1 MSIGQTLGVIAA
13 VLVLTA
19 FFSNGLI
26 MLISPAWWFKLP
38 SYVAFRGSLRERD
51 YMRKLSGQ
59 LQIRVLGLVFVGF
72 VSYVVSGLLGVSP
85 HFLHAVGSNADVL
98 ILRSGRWLCVATSL
112 AAVGCGF
119 IMLLKPKWWV
129 MKYMSTGE
137 TDEVRQLLLERIARI
152 MSLPIFVL
160 GAFFLYHCVAA
171 R

>member
-13 VLVLTA
+13 VLLLAA

-38 SYVAFRGSLRERD
+38 SYVAFRGRLRERD
-51 YMRKLSGQ
+51 YMRKLSEQ
-59 LQIRVLGLVFVGF
+59 LQIRALGFVFVGF
-72 VSYVVSGLLGVSP
+72 VVYVVSGLLGVSP
-85 HFLHAVGSNADVL
+85 HLHAISSKGDALLLHSE
-98 ILRSGRWLCVATSL
+98 GWLCVMTSL
-112 AAVGCGF
+112 AVIGCGF

-137 TDEVRQLLLERIARI
+137 TDEVHQLLLERIVRI
-152 MSLPIFVL
+152 MSLPIFAV
-160 GAFFLYHCVAA
+160 GAHFLYHCIAA